1 MEVERIG
8 YPNLALWPVAFW
20 GSMAFVVISIIRREE
35 GKAALFVAAGIAS
48 MYVPYLLIHIFN
60 ERVMLPYYFI
70 LTVPIISLG
79 VVLSANLIKQNKI
92 RFGVKTGI
100 LALTVAWFVLYFPVK
115 II

>member
-1 MEVERIG
+1 MGVERIG

-20 GSMAFVVISIIRREE
+20 GSIAFVVISIIRREE
-35 GKAALFVAAGIAS
+35 GKTALFVAAGIAS